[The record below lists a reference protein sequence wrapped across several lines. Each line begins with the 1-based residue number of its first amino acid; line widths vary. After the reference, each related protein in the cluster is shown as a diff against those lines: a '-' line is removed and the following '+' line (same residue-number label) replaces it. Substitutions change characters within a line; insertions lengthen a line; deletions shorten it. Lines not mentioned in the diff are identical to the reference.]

1 MISFEQWCK
10 TKTNIVSLVRSL
22 SSSVPEQYIGFYL
35 HQVFE
40 KDIEY
45 EKWFDWLGHSSID
58 IYIPSLKLAIE
69 YDGEYYHSHRRSV
82 DAQKD
87 ALCYAHDIYLIR
99 IREQKQSENISKK
112 ENEILYCY
120 AKNYANIAKAINDL
134 LLLINKKYNIEIK
147 IDVDLMRDKD
157 KILLYVQNKHFLK
170 SIACVWPEVKEYW
183 DYSLNPCSIFDVF
196 YTDSGRYKL
205 KCPYCGKIFD
215 LHMRYCHDRKSLI
228 PCECEY
234 KEIEVNLKKAIN
246 DYKEY
251 GILVVLDDTLQSRR
265 LYDRMQSNIRYFLS
279 SEKKEEIEM
288 YIKLGFES
296 PRLNLYY
303 SIIKRKNNT

>member
-1 MISFEQWCK
+1 M
-10 TKTNIVSLVRSL
+10 
-22 SSSVPEQYIGFYL
+22 
-35 HQVFE
+35 
-40 KDIEY
+40 
-45 EKWFDWLGHSSID
+45 
-58 IYIPSLKLAIE
+58 
-69 YDGEYYHSHRRSV
+69 
-82 DAQKD
+82 
-87 ALCYAHDIYLIR
+87 
-99 IREQKQSENISKK
+99 
-112 ENEILYCY
+112 
-120 AKNYANIAKAINDL
+120 
-134 LLLINKKYNIEIK
+134 
-147 IDVDLMRDKD
+147 
-157 KILLYVQNKHFLK
+157 
-170 SIACVWPEVKEYW
+170 
-183 DYSLNPCSIFDVF
+183 F